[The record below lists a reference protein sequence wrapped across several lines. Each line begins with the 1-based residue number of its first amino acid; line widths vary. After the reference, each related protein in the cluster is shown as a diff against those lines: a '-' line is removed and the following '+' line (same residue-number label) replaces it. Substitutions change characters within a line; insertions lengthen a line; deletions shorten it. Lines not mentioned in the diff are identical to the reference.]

1 VARRFVSLGDVVA
14 KGQAVFALVDPGD
27 VFAVALL
34 EENKL
39 KGVVAGAK
47 VDLTLDAYPKKH
59 FLGEVQEVMPASA
72 ATFSLVPRDISA
84 GEFTKVAQR
93 IPVRI
98 AITEGDLT
106 LLRVGLGGEVEIKR
120 Q

>member
-1 VARRFVSLGDVVA
+1 
-14 KGQAVFALVDPGD
+14 
-27 VFAVALL
+27 L

-39 KGVVAGAK
+39 SGVKAGSS
-47 VDLTLDAYPKKH
+47 VVLRVDAYPDKK
-59 FLGEVQEVMPASA
+59 FNGEVTEVMPASA
-72 ATFSLVPRDISA
+72 ATFALVPRDISA

-98 AITEGDLT
+98 AITSGDLS

-120 Q
+120 QR

>member
-1 VARRFVSLGDVVA
+1 MT
-14 KGQAVFALVDPGD
+14 
-27 VFAVALL
+27 
-34 EENKL
+34 
-39 KGVVAGAK
+39 
-47 VDLTLDAYPKKH
+47 LTLDAYPDKE
-59 FLGEVQEVMPASA
+59 FTGVVREVMPASA
-72 ATFSLVPRDISA
+72 ATFALVPRDISA

-98 AITEGDLT
+98 EITGGDRS